1 MTQQVVLAFKSIV
14 PSALTRCQTSS
25 TLWVLHFS
33 GGIYSDVHW
42 APMQPDFR
50 SAKTQA
56 GQKTNRERPESSGE
70 QEWKKKLSKLP
81 FYSVL

>member
-56 GQKTNRERPESSGE
+56 GQKTNKEKDPN
-70 QEWKKKLSKLP
+70 QVVSKNGKR
-81 FYSVL
+81 S